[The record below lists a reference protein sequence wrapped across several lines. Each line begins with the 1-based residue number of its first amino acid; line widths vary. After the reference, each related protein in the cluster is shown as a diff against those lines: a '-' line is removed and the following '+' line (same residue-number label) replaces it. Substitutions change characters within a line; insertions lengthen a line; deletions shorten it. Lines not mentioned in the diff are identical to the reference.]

1 MNSIL
6 IDYCKRFEQTN
17 KPDFNYVR
25 PVFDEFFTNLKVSS
39 HWEKL
44 PYLHNI
50 QNFCLRLFLAQL
62 RGDKICI
69 YSDYDT
75 DAVTA
80 TATMYH
86 GLIDLGFDPNNVEF
100 YAPDRFTEGYGMNT
114 EAIDM
119 LSKKF
124 DLIISVDCG
133 INSWQEAEI
142 VNQNNA
148 KNNPLVKEGQSVRFG
163 EIQKEEVHQCD
174 LIITDHHHLTDKIPD
189 CIAVINCRMSEVYN
203 ERPAELK
210 EINQA
215 LVNKIIAIVKATPKL
230 PQNDKYEEKQIPL
243 VKEKVQQGFL
253 ATYCPRGGTAGDG
266 VLKSDATPTNQL
278 IKLKNLQTWLTKTQI
293 QPNEYISNPNK
304 FLSQSVTGV
313 GVAWFSLVWYAYFLE
328 YLENIDPIS

>member
-1 MNSIL
+1 MNPIL
-6 IDYCKRFEQTN
+6 VDYCKRFEQTSR
-17 KPDFNYVR
+17 PDNYVK
-25 PVFDEFFTNLKVSS
+25 PVFDEFFTNLEISN
-39 HWEKL
+39 HWGKL

-62 RGDKICI
+62 RSDKICI

-133 INSWQEAEI
+133 INSWPEADI
-142 VNQNNA
+142 VNTNNSLHP
-148 KNNPLVKEGQSVRFG
+148 KGQTKSG
-163 EIQKEEVHQCD
+163 EIAHHCD
-174 LIITDHHHLTDKIPD
+174 LMITDHHHLTDQIPD
-189 CIAVINCRMSEVYN
+189 CIAVINCRMGEVYSQ
-203 ERPAELK
+203 RPTELK
-210 EINQA
+210 EINQDI
-215 LVNKIIAIVKATPKL
+215 LNQIKNIIGKTEEGKIPPVK
-230 PQNDKYEEKQIPL
+230 
-243 VKEKVQQGFL
+243 
-253 ATYCPRGGTAGDG
+253 G
-266 VLKSDATPTNQL
+266 VAAELTGVIDITKFTS
-278 IKLKNLQTWLTKTQI
+278 NLQTWLASSQI
-293 QPNEYISNPNK
+293 DPKEYLTNPNK

-328 YLENIDPIS
+328 YIES

>member
-1 MNSIL
+1 MNPIL
-6 IDYCKRFEQTN
+6 VDYCKRFEQTSR
-17 KPDFNYVR
+17 PDNYVR
-25 PVFDEFFTNLKVSS
+25 PVFDEFFTNLDVEN

-50 QNFCLRLFLAQL
+50 QNFCLRLLLAQL

-80 TATMYH
+80 TAVMYH
-86 GLIDLGFDPNNVEF
+86 GLLDLGFQSDNVEF

-119 LSKKF
+119 LSQKF

-133 INSWQEAEI
+133 INSWPEAEI

-148 KNNPLVKEGQSVRFG
+148 KNKPISAGKG
-163 EIQKEEVHQCD
+163 VHNCD
-174 LIITDHHHLTDKIPD
+174 LIITDHHHLTDNIPD
-189 CIAVINCRMSEVYN
+189 CIAVINCRMGEVYST
-203 ERPAELK
+203 RPAELK
-210 EINQA
+210 EINQEI
-215 LVNKIIAIVKATPKL
+215 LNQLKTIVSATTASPQSKKAEAGKL
-230 PQNDKYEEKQIPL
+230 P
-243 VKEKVQQGFL
+243 L
-253 ATYCPRGGTAGDG
+253 AKGLAAQADWGY
-266 VLKSDATPTNQL
+266 KSDATQTNQL
-278 IKLKNLQTWLTKTQI
+278 INLQNLQSWLAATQI
-293 QPNEYISNPNK
+293 QPDEYLTNPNR

-328 YLENIDPIS
+328 YLET

>member
-1 MNSIL
+1 MNQIL
-6 IDYCKRFEQTN
+6 IDYCKRFEQTS
-17 KPDFNYVR
+17 KPDKNTSNYVK
-25 PVFDEFFTNLKVSS
+25 PVFDEFFTNLEIFN

-62 RGDKICI
+62 RSDKICI

-86 GLIDLGFDPNNVEF
+86 GLIDLGFDADNVEF

-114 EAIDM
+114 EAINK
-119 LSKKF
+119 LSQKF

-142 VNQNNA
+142 VNQNNT
-148 KNNPLVKEGQSVRFG
+148 KNNSLEKKGQNVSFE

-174 LIITDHHHLTDKIPD
+174 LMITDHHHLTDKIPD
-189 CIAVINCRMSEVYN
+189 CIAVINCRMGEIYSQ
-203 ERPAELK
+203 RSSELK
-210 EINQA
+210 KINQDIF
-215 LVNKIIAIVKATPKL
+215 NKIVIELEKSNKKNFGSSTIPIMRGVTSSNGVIKSNSTP
-230 PQNDKYEEKQIPL
+230 NTSSI
-243 VKEKVQQGFL
+243 
-253 ATYCPRGGTAGDG
+253 
-266 VLKSDATPTNQL
+266 SL
-278 IKLKNLQTWLTKTQI
+278 IKIQTWLKSTMIK
-293 QPNEYISNPNK
+293 PNEYLINPNR

-313 GVAWFSLVWYAYFLE
+313 GVAWFSLVWYTYFLE
-328 YLENIDPIS
+328 FLESDN

>member
-6 IDYCKRFEQTN
+6 INYCKRFEQTSR
-17 KPDFNYVR
+17 PDNYVK
-25 PVFDEFFTNLKVSS
+25 PVFDEFFTNLDAQT

-50 QNFCLRLFLAQL
+50 QNFCLRILLAQL

-86 GLIDLGFDPNNVEF
+86 GLIDLGFDHNNVEF

-114 EAIDM
+114 EAVDM
-119 LSKKF
+119 LSRKF

-133 INSWQEAEI
+133 INSWPEAEI
-142 VNQNNA
+142 VLGNNK
-148 KNNPLVKEGQSVRFG
+148 KNYHK
-163 EIQKEEVHQCD
+163 CD

-189 CIAVINCRMSEVYN
+189 CIAVINCRMGEAYSNRLTEI
-203 ERPAELK
+203 K
-210 EINQA
+210 EINQEI
-215 LVNKIIAIVKATPKL
+215 LNQVTKFI
-230 PQNDKYEEKQIPL
+230 EKSEYKDFGSNSIPP
-243 VKEKVQQGFL
+243 VKEKLQQGSL
-253 ATYCPRGGTAGDG
+253 ATYCLRGGSKADG
-266 VLKSDATPTNQL
+266 MLKTDATSKYKTTKTIL
-278 IKLKNLQTWLTKTQI
+278 NLQTWLTATQI
-293 QPNEYISNPNK
+293 EPQKYFTNPNK

-328 YLENIDPIS
+328 YLEL